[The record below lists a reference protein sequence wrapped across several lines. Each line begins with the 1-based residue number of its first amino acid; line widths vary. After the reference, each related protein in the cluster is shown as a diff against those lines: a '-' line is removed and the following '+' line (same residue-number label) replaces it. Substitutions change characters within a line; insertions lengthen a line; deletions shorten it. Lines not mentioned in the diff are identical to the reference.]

1 MSKQRFITLG
11 SYTSPKV
18 TEDKTR
24 DWVGYGEDN
33 NYFQYLI
40 DRYNG
45 SPTNNA
51 VINSS
56 IELLYGKGLTAENAA
71 QKPDEFAQM
80 KALFSDE
87 CIRRVCADYEM
98 MGNYAIQV
106 IYSKDRS
113 KIVQVEHM
121 PIELLRAQ
129 KCNIDGEVE
138 AYYFANDWQKVAER
152 SETPEFIPAFGQSNE
167 GIEILYMKPYRAGF
181 YYYSPVDYQGGLPY
195 CEVEEEIANFH
206 INNIQNAFA
215 ASMLINFNNGVPSE
229 EDQSLLEA
237 RIKEKWT
244 GTSNAGKIVVSFN
257 DNKDLAASVEAI
269 PIPDAHNQYT
279 FISDECTQKI
289 MVSHRVTSPMLLGIK
304 DKTGLGNNAN
314 ELVTAANLFMNMVI
328 SPKQRL
334 IIDGLNKILAYN
346 EISLKLGFRDLIVME
361 DEQGRISMSEQKK
374 GCGCKE
380 TRLSEDNP
388 CWEGYEMIGTKIK
401 DGKEV
406 PNCVPIDLEE
416 DNPCWEGYEMVG
428 TKIKDGR
435 EVPNCVPKNNLSSEL
450 QTKLAGSLLEK
461 GEKLSENEWELI
473 DERAVDYDL
482 EEQYDLMFK
491 FATAIQSDPNAVS
504 EEQDTSIIKVRY
516 KYTSGDLA
524 KGSSRDFC
532 KLMMSADKVYR
543 KEDIDEAGAV
553 NPGFGPNG
561 ASTYDIWLYKGG
573 PWCQHFWIRQTYLR
587 RNNKRISVNDAVRL
601 ITELDPSLRSEA
613 RMPVNDRKVAQ
624 PPRDMDDQGYL
635 KPI

>member
-1 MSKQRFITLG
+1 MNKQRFITLG

-24 DWVGYGEDN
+24 DWVGYGDDN

-40 DRYNG
+40 DRFNG

-51 VINSS
+51 VINS
-56 IELLYGKGLTAENAA
+56 IVELMYGKGLTAEDASM
-71 QKPDEFAQM
+71 KPDEYAQM
-80 KALFSDE
+80 KALFTDE
-87 CIRRVCADYEM
+87 CVRRVCADFEM

-106 IYSKDRS
+106 IYSQDRS

-121 PIELLRAQ
+121 PVELLRAE
-129 KCNIDGEVE
+129 KCNEDGDVE
-138 AYYFANDWQKVAER
+138 AYYYANDWQKVAER
-152 SETPEFIPAFGQSNE
+152 AEVPQRIPAFGASAE

-229 EDQSLLEA
+229 EDQALLEA

-257 DNKDLAASVEAI
+257 DNKELAASVEAI

-279 FISDECTQKI
+279 FISEECTQKI

-304 DKTGLGNNAN
+304 DNTGLGNNAN
-314 ELVTAANLFMNMVI
+314 ELITAANLFMNMVI
-328 SPKQRL
+328 EPKQRL
-334 IIDGLNKILAYN
+334 IIDGLTKILSYN
-346 EISLKLGFRDLIVME
+346 EISLKLGFRDLIVLE
-361 DEQGRISMSEQKK
+361 DEQGGITMSEQKP
-374 GCGCKE
+374 GCGCTK
-380 TRLSEDNP
+380 TQLADNDP
-388 CWEGYEMIGTKIK
+388 CWEGYVMVGTKIK

-406 PNCVPIDLEE
+406 PNCVPE
-416 DNPCWEGYEMVG
+416 NS
-428 TKIKDGR
+428 
-435 EVPNCVPKNNLSSEL
+435 LSSEL
-450 QTKLAGSLLEK
+450 QSKLAGTLLEK
-461 GEKLSENEWELI
+461 GEKLSENEWELV
-473 DERAVDYDL
+473 DERPVDYEL
-482 EEQYDLMFK
+482 EDKYDLMFK
-491 FATAIQSDPNAVS
+491 FATAIPSDPWATS
-504 EEQDTSIIKVRY
+504 EEQDTSILKVRY
-516 KYTSGDLA
+516 KYTSGNTA

-532 KLMMSADKVYR
+532 RLMESADRVYR
-543 KEDIDEAGAV
+543 KEDIEAAGAV

-561 ASTYDIWLYKGG
+561 SDTYDIWLYKGG

-587 RNNKRISVNDAVRL
+587 RNNKRISVNEARAL
-601 ITELDPSLRSEA
+601 INELDPSLRSEA

-624 PPRDMDDQGYL
+624 PPRDMDNAGYL
-635 KPI
+635 NPRS

>member
-1 MSKQRFITLG
+1 MSTQRFISLG

-18 TEDKTR
+18 TEDKTK

-71 QKPDEFAQM
+71 LKPDEFAQM

-87 CIRRVCADYEM
+87 CIRRVCADYKM

-129 KCNIDGEVE
+129 KCNEEGEVE
-138 AYYFANDWQKVAER
+138 AYYYANDWQKVAER
-152 SETPEFIPAFGQSNE
+152 SETPEYIPAFGYSNE

-244 GTSNAGKIVVSFN
+244 GTSNAGKIVISFN
-257 DNKDLAASVEAI
+257 DNKDLAANVEAI

-279 FISDECTQKI
+279 FISEECTQKI
-289 MVSHRVTSPMLLGIK
+289 MVAHRVTSPMLLGIK
-304 DKTGLGNNAN
+304 DNSGLGNNAN

-328 SPKQRL
+328 EPMQRL
-334 IIDGLNKILAYN
+334 IIDGLTKILAYN
-346 EISLKLGFRDLIVME
+346 EISLKLGFRDLIVLE
-361 DEQGRISMSEQKK
+361 DEQGNISMSEQKK
-374 GCGCKE
+374 GCGCKK
-380 TRLSEDNP
+380 TKLS
-388 CWEGYEMIGTKIK
+388 
-401 DGKEV
+401 
-406 PNCVPIDLEE
+406 E

-435 EVPNCVPKNNLSSEL
+435 EVPNCVPVNNLSNEL
-450 QTKLAGSLLEK
+450 QSKLAGSLLEK

-473 DERAVDYDL
+473 DERPVDYDL
-482 EEQYDLMFK
+482 EEKYDLMFK
-491 FATAIQSDPNAVS
+491 FATAIQSDPMAVS

-516 KYTSGDLA
+516 KYTSGGLA
-524 KGSSRDFC
+524 KGSSREFC
-532 KLMMSADKVYR
+532 NLMMSADRVYR

-561 ASTYDIWLYKGG
+561 SDTYDIWLYKGG

-587 RNNKRISVNDAVRL
+587 KNNKRISVNDAVRL

-624 PPRDMDDQGYL
+624 PPRDMDDAGYL
-635 KPI
+635 NPPWNK